1 MPFHF
6 HKKASFSFFYTYNAY
21 LVVMAEITDDA
32 RNKFIQAGKI
42 GKLALEKAISEIEPG
57 ALFLT
62 AAEKAEGLIREMG
75 AKPSFPVNLS
85 INNEAAH
92 YTPGPNDKKVFRT
105 GDLVKVDIG
114 ASIDG
119 YLSDNAATVEVGEK
133 GRNSDLIDSTREA
146 LNKAISV
153 LRPGSRVRDLGRVI
167 GETITSHGYKPVK
180 NLGGHGVGRY
190 DLHSA
195 PFIPNYDDQNGNVL
209 RPGQAIAIEPFAST
223 GIGMIHNGPGGN
235 IYILSGT
242 KINQDEPVYRNF
254 NTIPFASRWLKDV
267 VPDPASYLRS
277 MIKAR
282 QVSEFAILKEHSGAM
297 IAQSEHT
304 ILILEDRIVVTTQ

>member
-1 MPFHF
+1 MD
-6 HKKASFSFFYTYNAY
+6 KKPDFLNFYINNAY
-21 LVVMAEITDDA
+21 LTVMADFMEDA

-42 GKLALEKAISEIEPG
+42 GKLALEKAMSEIEPG

-62 AAEKAEGLIREMG
+62 VAEKTEGLIRDMG

-92 YTPGPNDKKVFRT
+92 YTPSPNDKKVFRT

-114 ASIDG
+114 ASVDG
-119 YLSDNAATVEVGEK
+119 YLSDNAATLEVGEMGK
-133 GRNSDLIDSTREA
+133 NSDLIDSTREA
-146 LNKAISV
+146 LNKAISI
-153 LRPGSRVRDLGRVI
+153 LRPGSRVRDLGSVI

-190 DLHSA
+190 DLHSS
-195 PFIPNYDDQNGNVL
+195 PFIPNYDDQNGNVI

-242 KINQDEPVYRNF
+242 KVDKNEPAYRNF
-254 NTIPFASRWLKDV
+254 NTIPFASRWLREV
-267 VPDPASYLRS
+267 VPDPVSYLRS
-277 MIKAR
+277 MIKTR